1 MLCLWR
7 PRLLCVGLRVLCHRA
22 SRYLVIS
29 GTFLNWLRRP
39 VGRFTINEQRLEGDY
54 RHVNSRV
61 IQHSYAAVGR
71 ACCAWLSG

>member
-1 MLCLWR
+1 M
-7 PRLLCVGLRVLCHRA
+7 
-22 SRYLVIS
+22 IS